1 MACRDLIEVAVNLPL
16 PKTFTYHLPAAL
28 IDAVK
33 TGMRVLVPFGRKTL
47 TGFVVGFPEEA
58 PCAEIK
64 DVSDLLDEEPLFGEN
79 DLQFY
84 QWVANYYYYP
94 LGQTIAAALPQGIS
108 ASYRQIVS
116 LTEKGRDSLLSG
128 AASEEHLAILRVL
141 ENEAELSSNRLEKI
155 IGKRNLRYQLS
166 CLERKGLLLITS
178 TRTRKG
184 TQIKKE
190 KWFSVRA
197 GVTAETLKG
206 KQRELYQ
213 FLKEQGAS
221 PIGRITAQFKNS
233 AGILKALQQKS
244 LIAFTEKEVLR
255 RPALEEEVFPEPLHT
270 ITPEQEKILER
281 LLKGIEERSFFPFL
295 LHGVTGSGK
304 TEVYLRVMDD
314 MVKRGRQC
322 LLLVPEIALTAQ
334 LWDRVCSRIDVPV
347 SMLHSSLSSAERFD
361 AWRMIRRGDIK
372 IVIGARSAIFAS
384 FADLGAIIIDEEHD
398 SSYKQDVHP
407 RYSARDLAL
416 IRGKMSN
423 ALVIL
428 GSATPSLES
437 YHNAAKKKYSLGSLP
452 GRIEDRPLPQIKVI
466 DLRITSADPK
476 NRQQGIISAQLR
488 DAISRRLQNG
498 EQSLLLLN
506 RRGFAP
512 VFLCQQCGYT
522 FRCPNCEV
530 SLIHHQQEKKLRCH
544 YCDFLLHLPESCPDC
559 KSFFLASLGWG
570 TERLEREVNAL
581 FPKARVARMDR
592 DSTAAKGASRNLLKS
607 IVRGELD
614 ILVGTQMIAKGH
626 HLPQVT
632 LVGVVCADHSL
643 NFPDYRAGERT
654 FQLLTQVAG
663 RAGRG
668 DKPGEVFIQT
678 YNPEHYSILCAQQ
691 HDYRAF
697 FTAEM
702 KHRRELGYPPHTR
715 MINFR
720 LEGANKERL
729 LQYAQALGE
738 TSKKFLAQLKLAG
751 TVNILGPA
759 PAPWGKIKGKY
770 RYQMLLKSE
779 KLQSVRLLSS
789 RILQHAQEST
799 GRSGISLSVDVDP
812 VFIL

>member
-16 PKTFTYHLPAAL
+16 PKTFTYHLPVAL
-28 IDAVK
+28 IDTVK

-47 TGFVVGFPEEA
+47 TGFVVGCPEEA

-233 AGILKALQQKS
+233 AGILKALQQKN
-244 LIAFTEKEVLR
+244 LIDFTEKEVLR

-452 GRIEDRPLPQIKVI
+452 ERIEDRPMPQIKVI

-498 EQSLLLLN
+498 EQSLLFLN

-668 DKPGEVFIQT
+668 NKPGEVFIQT

-729 LQYAQALGE
+729 FQYAQALGE
-738 TSKKFLAQLKLAG
+738 TSKKILAQLKLAG

-779 KLQSVRLLSS
+779 KLQSVRLVASC
-789 RILQHAQEST
+789 ILQQAQEST

>member
-1 MACRDLIEVAVNLPL
+1 LIEVAVNLPL
-16 PKTFTYHLPAAL
+16 PKTFTYHLPASLA
-28 IDAVK
+28 DAVK
-33 TGMRVLVPFGRKTL
+33 IGMRVLVSFGRKTL
-47 TGFVVGFPEEA
+47 TGFVVGFPDEA

-108 ASYRQIVS
+108 AAYQQIIS
-116 LTEKGRDSLLSG
+116 LTDAGRDSLLNG
-128 AASEEHLAILRVL
+128 TASEQHLTILRAL
-141 ENEAELSSNRLEKI
+141 ENEAELPSKKLEKI
-155 IGKRNLRYQLS
+155 IGRRTLHYQLS
-166 CLERKGLLLITS
+166 SLERKGLLQITS

-190 KWFSVRA
+190 KYFSVNA
-197 GVTAETLKG
+197 GVAAEALKG
-206 KQRELYQ
+206 KQLELYQ
-213 FLKEQGAS
+213 FFKEQGAVPMS
-221 PIGRITAQFKNS
+221 RITARFKNS
-233 AGILKALQQKS
+233 ASILRALQQKS
-244 LIAFTEKEVLR
+244 LIRIMEKEVLR

-270 ITPEQEKILER
+270 ATPEQEKILER

-304 TEVYLRVMDD
+304 TEIYLRVMDEL
-314 MVKRGRQC
+314 MKQGRQC

-347 SMLHSSLSSAERFD
+347 SMLHSSLTSAERFD
-361 AWRMIRRGDIK
+361 AWRMIRRGEIK

-398 SSYKQDVHP
+398 PSYKQDVHP

-423 ALVIL
+423 AMVIL

-452 GRIEDRPLPQIKVI
+452 GRIEDRPMPQIKVI

-476 NRQQGIISAQLR
+476 SRQQGIISAQLR
-488 DAISRRLQNG
+488 EAIARRLQNG
-498 EQSLLLLN
+498 EQSLLFLN

-522 FRCPNCEV
+522 FRCPNCDV

-544 YCDFLLHLPESCPDC
+544 YCDFALPLPESCPDC
-559 KSFFLASLGWG
+559 KSFFLTSLGWG

-592 DSTAAKGASRNLLKS
+592 DSTAAKGATRNLLKS

-697 FTAEM
+697 FAVEM

-729 LQYAQALGE
+729 FQYAQDLGE

-779 KLQSVRLLSS
+779 KLQSVRLLAS
-789 RILQHAQEST
+789 RILQHAHEST

>member
-16 PKTFTYHLPAAL
+16 PKTFTYHLPTAL
-28 IDAVK
+28 TDAVK
-33 TGMRVLVPFGRKTL
+33 IGMRVLVPLGRKTL

-64 DVSDLLDEEPLFGEN
+64 DILDLLDEEPLFGDH

-108 ASYRQIVS
+108 AAYQQIIS
-116 LTEKGRDSLLSG
+116 LTDAGRDSLLNG
-128 AASEEHLAILRVL
+128 IASEQHLAILRAL
-141 ENEAELSSNRLEKI
+141 ENEAELPSKKLEKI
-155 IGKRNLRYQLS
+155 IGRRTLHYQLS
-166 CLERKGLLLITS
+166 CLERKGLLRITS

-190 KWFSVRA
+190 KWLSVSA
-197 GVTAETLKG
+197 GVAAEALKG
-206 KQRELYQ
+206 KQLELYQ
-213 FLKEQGAS
+213 FLKEQGAVPMS
-221 PIGRITAQFKNS
+221 RITARFKNS
-233 AGILKALQQKS
+233 ASILRALQQKS
-244 LIAFTEKEVLR
+244 LIAITEKEVLR

-270 ITPEQEKILER
+270 VTPEQEKILEP

-304 TEVYLRVMDD
+304 TEIYLRVMDE

-347 SMLHSSLSSAERFD
+347 SMLHSSLTSAERFD
-361 AWRMIRRGDIK
+361 AWRMIRRGEIK

-384 FADLGAIIIDEEHD
+384 FAELGAIIIDEEHD
-398 SSYKQDVHP
+398 PSYKQDVHP

-416 IRGKMSN
+416 IKGKMSN
-423 ALVIL
+423 AMVIL

-437 YHNAAKKKYSLGSLP
+437 YHNAAKKKYSLGLLP
-452 GRIEDRPLPQIKVI
+452 GRIEDRPLPRIKVI

-476 NRQQGIISAQLR
+476 SRQQGIISAQLR
-488 DAISRRLQNG
+488 EAIARRLQNG
-498 EQSLLLLN
+498 EQSLLFLN

-522 FRCPNCEV
+522 FRCPNCDV

-544 YCDFLLHLPESCPDC
+544 YCDFALHLPESCPDC
-559 KSFFLASLGWG
+559 KSFFLTSLGWG

-607 IVRGELD
+607 IVRR
-614 ILVGTQMIAKGH
+614 
-626 HLPQVT
+626 
-632 LVGVVCADHSL
+632 
-643 NFPDYRAGERT
+643 RA
-654 FQLLTQVAG
+654 
-663 RAGRG
+663 
-668 DKPGEVFIQT
+668 
-678 YNPEHYSILCAQQ
+678 
-691 HDYRAF
+691 
-697 FTAEM
+697 
-702 KHRRELGYPPHTR
+702 
-715 MINFR
+715 
-720 LEGANKERL
+720 
-729 LQYAQALGE
+729 
-738 TSKKFLAQLKLAG
+738 
-751 TVNILGPA
+751 
-759 PAPWGKIKGKY
+759 
-770 RYQMLLKSE
+770 
-779 KLQSVRLLSS
+779 
-789 RILQHAQEST
+789 
-799 GRSGISLSVDVDP
+799 
-812 VFIL
+812 